1 MTRKTMSW
9 SLLLMLTV
17 VAFAYAEQTTPDPR
31 LQQKITYE
39 AKHKPIKLIL
49 ADLSKMTGVTLKAGA
64 SEQDWQVRDRRMN
77 IFVKDL
83 PLLVFMNSMAR
94 VMDFTWDKNI
104 RVDPPTYRVYM
115 DRRRL
120 AAAEAEKTK
129 ADQEFRR
136 RMMEQ
141 RQKLVDYV
149 RNLPNYTPEDLKQLK
164 EENPYLY
171 LMHER
176 GTDRL
181 MKALLDEVPGYEEHF
196 VNYDRILH
204 PPANILSDST
214 LDLLLES
221 AKKGMWF
228 PDELKDMDVDKLRT
242 GRVDL
247 YTPTP
252 ELVRGDMGWC
262 FGGIGGAV
270 DDQGFFIQS
279 MQDCEAPYGNFR
291 SKAEIEA
298 AETKTSFHD
307 VLESRGPL
315 LEQARREDIR
325 AQEEMEGCEPVT
337 EHPDE
342 PWLHTKVELALDKD
356 DPDSLQNAL
365 QSMAKASGYNIV
377 SDSFNLTNIVGSMSG
392 SEQETGKALATI
404 CDNYGYNW
412 NRHGSILEFRDRNWF
427 KRRRTQIPDEWMD
440 RWKKNFKANG
450 QAVLSDIA
458 QMASLPFEQMDENV
472 AADPVFKASEMFV
485 WTLRNGR
492 GLLSVYNSFT
502 ASQRKALMNGGVGF
516 GTLTPEQQAVAI
528 ETFQPMDTCE
538 WDKPRFWEDPTESL
552 TFKGEW
558 SKTEEGEKA
567 FILSCTGNNK
577 KLWYGHM
584 VALRKYVEPPK
595 PKEEAEKKSGS

>member
-1 MTRKTMSW
+1 MIRKYLIW
-9 SLLLMLTV
+9 SLFLAIASATP
-17 VAFAYAEQTTPDPR
+17 ANAEPNKLDAR
-31 LQQKITYE
+31 LQQNVTYE
-39 AKHKPIKLIL
+39 AKHKPVKLIL

-64 SEQDWQVRDRRMN
+64 SDQDWQVRDRRMN

-83 PLLVFMNSMAR
+83 PLLTFMNSMAR
-94 VMDFTWDKNI
+94 VMDFTWDKNV

-115 DRRRL
+115 DRRKL
-120 AAAEAEKTK
+120 AAAEAKKTK
-129 ADQEFRR
+129 ADQEFRA

-141 RQKLVDYV
+141 REKLVSYV
-149 RNLPNYTPEDLKQLK
+149 RNLPDYSAEELKQLK

-181 MKALLDEVPGYEEHF
+181 MKALLDEVPGYEEAF

-214 LDLLLES
+214 LDLLLGC
-221 AKKGMWF
+221 AKKGMWL
-228 PDELKDMDVDKLRT
+228 PDGLKDMDAEKLKN

-252 ELVRGDMGWC
+252 ELVRGDLRWC
-262 FGGIGGAV
+262 FGGIGGCV
-270 DDQGFFIQS
+270 GPDLFFIQS
-279 MQDCEAPYGNFR
+279 MQDPEAPYGNFR
-291 SKAEIEA
+291 AKAEIEA
-298 AETKTSFHD
+298 AETKTSFHE
-307 VLESRGPL
+307 VLKSKGAL
-315 LEQARREDIR
+315 LEQAEREDIR
-325 AQEEMEGCEPVT
+325 AQEEMEGCEPVA

-342 PWLHTKVELALDKD
+342 PWLHTKIKLALDKN
-356 DPDSLQNAL
+356 DPNSLQNAL
-365 QSMAKASGYNIV
+365 QSMAKASGCNVI
-377 SDSFNLTNIVGSMSG
+377 SDSFNLTNVVGSMSD
-392 SEQETGKALATI
+392 SEQEVGKTLTTI

-412 NRHGSILEFRDRNWF
+412 NKHGSIFEFRDRNWF
-427 KRRRTQIPDEWMD
+427 KRRRTQIPDEWME
-440 RWKKNFKANG
+440 RWKKNFKDNG
-450 QAVLSDIA
+450 EAVLSDIA

-502 ASQRKALMNGGVGF
+502 QAQRKALLNGGVGF

-595 PKEEAEKKSGS
+595 PKEEAEKK